1 MSFSKFPE
9 FQKLT
14 INDID
19 AYLPYFKQLDA
30 PYCDFSV
37 DDMYVWTD
45 YNRDLEVSELYGNLI
60 LRYTSVLD
68 KDALYHCIVGISD
81 LENTFKRLRS
91 YFTAA
96 NITPVVHYVPEH
108 TARLLEHTQLPYVQI
123 EEDEDN
129 RDYVYHVPT
138 LLGLQGK
145 PYENLRRR
153 INHFKRANEN
163 IEVKELNLKDTSDKQ
178 AALDAIT
185 KWSYQEKEW
194 QNDPDSWEQ
203 TVIEQHL
210 ALADH
215 LPVRAFGL
223 YVDGILANINIVH
236 FPPHSGWLIFNHIK
250 CDYSYQDIY
259 GYAFYSLFQVADSL
273 GIEWIDFEQD
283 LGLEGLRRIKH
294 LFRPAKFLKRYT
306 VSLESDARNQ

>member
-14 INDID
+14 LNDLD

-30 PYCDFSV
+30 PYCDFST

-45 YNRDLEVSELYGNLI
+45 YNHDLEVSELNDNLI

-68 KDALYHCIVGISD
+68 GGAQYHCIVGISNLAD
-81 LENTFKRLRS
+81 TFHRLQK
-91 YFTAA
+91 YFETH
-96 NITPVVHYVPEH
+96 NIPAIVHYVPEH
-108 TARLLEHTQLPYVQI
+108 TAKLLKQEQGLPVRI
-123 EEDEDN
+123 VEDEDN

-153 INHFKRANEN
+153 INRFKRMNQS
-163 IEVKELNLKDTSDKQ
+163 IETRELSLTNPEDRQ
-178 AALDAIT
+178 IALDAIT
-185 KWSYQEKEW
+185 RWSNQEKEW
-194 QNDPDSWEQ
+194 QNDPDGWEL
-203 TVIEQHL
+203 TVIKRHIEL
-210 ALADH
+210 SGH

-223 YVDGILANINIVH
+223 YVDGTLANVNIVH
-236 FPPHSGWLIFNHIK
+236 FPPHSSWLIFNHIK
-250 CDYSYQDIY
+250 CDYSYDDIY
-259 GYAFYSLFQVADSL
+259 GFSFYSLFKIADSL
-273 GIEWIDFEQD
+273 GIEWVNFEQD
-283 LGLEGLRRIKH
+283 LGLEGLRQIKH

-306 VSLESDARNQ
+306 VSLESDARYQ